1 MLSTIKRKP
10 VSGSITYSKVA
21 QAAHSLSGE
30 LRSPSDDQRLS
41 SPLSDDRYSIIQD
54 QQPVSPV
61 SENSLSSNLETP
73 SSIYLHNNTNL
84 EAHLIRLPASEQ
96 PRLLELTDPR
106 GPRQSSSEAG
116 QEKGRNRKYVKW
128 GIHWSQPSYVLL
140 LTVSAIALAVGHHFY
155 YTSLNG
161 TSAGSVTRQQWSIT
175 FGSSFAY
182 LVVHFLGAAIVA
194 AYSQYIWSIV
204 RKRGYTLEALDS
216 LFAMTSDP
224 RAFFNWEALKH
235 GRFAVL
241 LALMTW

>member
-10 VSGSITYSKVA
+10 VSGSITYSKAA

-41 SPLSDDRYSIIQD
+41 SPLSDDRYSTIQD
-54 QQPVSPV
+54 QRSVSPV
-61 SENSLSSNLETP
+61 SANSFSSNLETP

-84 EAHLIRLPASEQ
+84 EAHLIRLPAFEQ

-106 GPRQSSSEAG
+106 GPGQSSSEVR
-116 QEKGRNRKYVKW
+116 QSKGRKYVKW

-140 LTVSAIALAVGHHFY
+140 LTVSAIALALGHHFY
-155 YTSLNG
+155 YNSLNG
-161 TSAGSVTRQQWSIT
+161 ASAGSATRQQWSIT

-204 RKRGYTLEALDS
+204 RKRGYTLKALDN

-224 RAFFNWEALKH
+224 RAFFNWEVLKH
-235 GRFAVL
+235 GKFAVL
-241 LALMTW
+241 LALLTW

>member
-1 MLSTIKRKP
+1 MISSIKRKP

-30 LRSPSDDQRLS
+30 LRSPSDDQRPS
-41 SPLSDDRYSIIQD
+41 SPLSDDRYSTIQD
-54 QQPVSPV
+54 QRAVSPV
-61 SENSLSSNLETP
+61 SVNSFSSNIETP

-84 EAHLIRLPASEQ
+84 EAHLIRLPAFEQ
-96 PRLLELTDPR
+96 PILLELTDPR
-106 GPRQSSSEAG
+106 GPGQSVSEARQS
-116 QEKGRNRKYVKW
+116 KGGKYVKW

-140 LTVSAIALAVGHHFY
+140 LTVSAIALALGHHFY
-155 YTSLNG
+155 YKSLNG
-161 TSAGSVTRQQWSIT
+161 TPAGSATRQQWSIT

-204 RKRGYTLEALDS
+204 RKRGYTLEALDN

-224 RAFFNWEALKH
+224 RAFFNWEVLKH